1 MVTKQ
6 IIYIKILDEAIDVYA
21 PAIGEQITKN
31 FFLVLS
37 ISHQYKE
44 EDLEFVVGDKVL
56 IQSKMLT
63 NGEEYKRCKVAIS
76 KSKSIKPCKTDNLK
90 IHIHPK
96 TKKILICNK
105 DNEIIHIGGKGFRY
119 DLQPLLLFL

>member
-1 MVTKQ
+1 MGLELMATKQ
-6 IIYIKILDEAIDVYA
+6 TIYIKILDEVIDVYA

-31 FFLVLS
+31 LFLILS

-44 EDLEFVVGDKVL
+44 ENLEFVVGDKVL

-63 NGEEYKRCKVAIS
+63 NGEEYERCNVAIS
-76 KSKSIKPCKTDNLK
+76 KNKTTKTCKTDNLR

-105 DNEIIHIGGKGFRY
+105 DNEIIHIGGEGFRY
-119 DLQPLLLFL
+119 DL